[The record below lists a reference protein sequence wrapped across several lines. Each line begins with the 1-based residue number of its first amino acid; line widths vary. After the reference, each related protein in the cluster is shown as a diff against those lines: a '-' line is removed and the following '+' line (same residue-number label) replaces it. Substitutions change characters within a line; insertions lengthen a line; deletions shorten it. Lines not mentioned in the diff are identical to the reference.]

1 MKKIL
6 LAALAALTLS
16 PALAQRFC
24 IEGVCDA
31 KATKAY
37 LRAIKT
43 RDADSVEV
51 VNGTFRF
58 EGDAQGQT
66 LFYVYSNAENSDAVR
81 LIAEG
86 DVRADLKQR
95 TVSGT
100 PENEAFSLWQKRLN
114 EQEDIM
120 REVAAVFKNPAQSQ
134 ESSDSLRQALI
145 QRYET
150 AHTTLLALI
159 KDCCEQNKQHVF
171 PAFFLLENASMMD
184 RETVISLAEEGDPA
198 YMKVK
203 AASSLK
209 NMIGAWKRQ
218 AVGAQFTDLEMAD
231 TEGKMHKLSEFVGK
245 GKYVLVDFWASW
257 CGPCRREMP
266 HVKAAYEKYK
276 DKGFDVVGLSFDQDK
291 EAWTGAIQSLALPWH
306 HLSDLKGWKCVA
318 GEVYGINSIPATLL
332 VGPDGK
338 IVANNLRGDALEKKL
353 EELLK

>member
-100 PENEAFSLWQKRLN
+100 PENEAFSLWQKRFN

-134 ESSDSLRQALI
+134 QSSDSLRQALI

-171 PAFFLLENASMMD
+171 PAFFLLENASMME

-218 AVGAQFTDLEMAD
+218 AVGVQFTDLEMAD

>member
-16 PALAQRFC
+16 PTLAQRFC

-66 LFYVYSNAENSDAVR
+66 LFYVYSNAENNDAVR

-100 PENEAFSLWQKRLN
+100 PENEAFSLWQKRLS

-171 PAFFLLENASMMD
+171 PAFFLLENASMME

-218 AVGAQFTDLEMAD
+218 AVGVQFTDLEMAD

>member
-86 DVRADLKQR
+86 NVRADLKQR

-150 AHTTLLALI
+150 ALTTLLALI

-171 PAFFLLENASMMD
+171 PAFFLLENASMME

-218 AVGAQFTDLEMAD
+218 AVGVQFTDLEMAD

>member
-100 PENEAFSLWQKRLN
+100 PENEAFSLWQKRLS

-150 AHTTLLALI
+150 ALTTLLALI

-218 AVGAQFTDLEMAD
+218 AVGVQFTDLEMAD

-291 EAWTGAIQSLALPWH
+291 EAWTGAIQSLAQPWH

>member
-86 DVRADLKQR
+86 NVRADLKQR

-134 ESSDSLRQALI
+134 QSSDSLRQALI

-159 KDCCEQNKQHVF
+159 KDCCEQNRQHVF
-171 PAFFLLENASMMD
+171 PAFFLLENASMME

-218 AVGAQFTDLEMAD
+218 AVGVQFTDLEMAD

>member
-218 AVGAQFTDLEMAD
+218 AVGVQFTDLEMAD

>member
-66 LFYVYSNAENSDAVR
+66 LFYVYSNAENNDAVR

-120 REVAAVFKNPAQSQ
+120 REVAAVFKKPAQSQ

-150 AHTTLLALI
+150 ALTTLLALI

-171 PAFFLLENASMMD
+171 PAFFLLENASMME

>member
-120 REVAAVFKNPAQSQ
+120 REVAAVFKKPAQSQ

-159 KDCCEQNKQHVF
+159 KDCCEQNKQHIF
-171 PAFFLLENASMMD
+171 PAFFLLENASMME

-218 AVGAQFTDLEMAD
+218 AVGVQFTDLEMAD

>member
-66 LFYVYSNAENSDAVR
+66 LFYVYSNAENNDAVR

-120 REVAAVFKNPAQSQ
+120 REVAAVFKKPAQSQ

-150 AHTTLLALI
+150 ALTTLLALI

-184 RETVISLAEEGDPA
+184 RETVVSLAEEGDPA

-218 AVGAQFTDLEMAD
+218 AVGVQFTDLEMAD

>member
-66 LFYVYSNAENSDAVR
+66 LFYVYSNAENNDAVR

-134 ESSDSLRQALI
+134 QSSDSLRQALI

-171 PAFFLLENASMMD
+171 PAFFLLENASMME

-218 AVGAQFTDLEMAD
+218 AVGVQFTDLEMAD

>member
-66 LFYVYSNAENSDAVR
+66 LFYVYSNAENNDAAR

-171 PAFFLLENASMMD
+171 PAFFLLENASMME

-218 AVGAQFTDLEMAD
+218 AVGVQFTDLEMAD

>member
-150 AHTTLLALI
+150 ALTTLLALI

-171 PAFFLLENASMMD
+171 PAFFLLENASMME

-218 AVGAQFTDLEMAD
+218 AVGVQFTDLEMAD
-231 TEGKMHKLSEFVGK
+231 TEGKMHKLREFVGK

>member
-86 DVRADLKQR
+86 DVRADLQQR

-171 PAFFLLENASMMD
+171 PAFFLLENASMME

-218 AVGAQFTDLEMAD
+218 AVGVQFTDLEMAD

>member
-66 LFYVYSNAENSDAVR
+66 LFYVYSNAENNDAVR

-134 ESSDSLRQALI
+134 QSSDSLRQALI

-171 PAFFLLENASMMD
+171 PAFFLLENASMME

>member
-100 PENEAFSLWQKRLN
+100 PENEAFSLWQKRLS

-171 PAFFLLENASMMD
+171 PAFFLLENASMME

-218 AVGAQFTDLEMAD
+218 AVGVQFTDLEMAD

-338 IVANNLRGDALEKKL
+338 IVANNLRGDALEKTL
-353 EELLK
+353 DELLT

>member
-134 ESSDSLRQALI
+134 QSSDSLRQALI

-171 PAFFLLENASMMD
+171 PAFFLLENASMME
-184 RETVISLAEEGDPA
+184 RETVVSLAEEGDPA

-218 AVGAQFTDLEMAD
+218 AVGVQFTDLEMAD

>member
-150 AHTTLLALI
+150 ALTTLLALI

-171 PAFFLLENASMMD
+171 PAFFLLENASMME

-266 HVKAAYEKYK
+266 HVKSAYEKYK
-276 DKGFDVVGLSFDQDK
+276 DTGFDVVGLSFDQDK

>member
-86 DVRADLKQR
+86 NVRADLKQR

-134 ESSDSLRQALI
+134 QSSDSLRQALI

-203 AASSLK
+203 AASSLQ

-218 AVGAQFTDLEMAD
+218 AVGVQFTDLEMAD

>member
-95 TVSGT
+95 TVSST

-184 RETVISLAEEGDPA
+184 RETVVSLAEEGDPA

-218 AVGAQFTDLEMAD
+218 AVGVQFTDLEMAD

>member
-171 PAFFLLENASMMD
+171 PAFFLLENASMME

-218 AVGAQFTDLEMAD
+218 AVGVQFTDLEMAD

-245 GKYVLVDFWASW
+245 GKYVLVDFCASW

>member
-66 LFYVYSNAENSDAVR
+66 LFYVYSNAENNDAVR

-159 KDCCEQNKQHVF
+159 KDCCEQNKQHIF

-218 AVGAQFTDLEMAD
+218 AVGVQFTDLEMAD

>member
-171 PAFFLLENASMMD
+171 PAFFLLENASMME

-218 AVGAQFTDLEMAD
+218 AVGVQFTDLEMAD

-353 EELLK
+353 EKLLK

>member
-150 AHTTLLALI
+150 AHTTLLTLI

-184 RETVISLAEEGDPA
+184 RETVVSLAEEGDPA

>member
-6 LAALAALTLS
+6 LAALATLTLS

>member
-86 DVRADLKQR
+86 DVRADLQQR

-134 ESSDSLRQALI
+134 QSSDSLRQALI

-218 AVGAQFTDLEMAD
+218 AVGVQFTDLEMAD

>member
-184 RETVISLAEEGDPA
+184 RETVVSLAEEGDPA

>member
-66 LFYVYSNAENSDAVR
+66 LFYVYSNAENNDAVR

-184 RETVISLAEEGDPA
+184 RETVVSLAEEGDPA

-218 AVGAQFTDLEMAD
+218 AVGVQFTDLEMAD

-245 GKYVLVDFWASW
+245 GKYVLADFWAPW

-266 HVKAAYEKYK
+266 HVKAAFE
-276 DKGFDVVGLSFDQDK
+276 
-291 EAWTGAIQSLALPWH
+291 
-306 HLSDLKGWKCVA
+306 
-318 GEVYGINSIPATLL
+318 
-332 VGPDGK
+332 
-338 IVANNLRGDALEKKL
+338 
-353 EELLK
+353 

>member
-134 ESSDSLRQALI
+134 QSSDSLRQALI

-150 AHTTLLALI
+150 ALTTLLALI

-171 PAFFLLENASMMD
+171 PAFFLLENASMME

-218 AVGAQFTDLEMAD
+218 AVGVQFTDLEMAD

>member
-66 LFYVYSNAENSDAVR
+66 LFYVYSNAENNDAVR

-171 PAFFLLENASMMD
+171 PAFFFLENASMME

-218 AVGAQFTDLEMAD
+218 AVGVQFTDLEMAD

>member
-184 RETVISLAEEGDPA
+184 RETVISLAEEGDAA
-198 YMKVK
+198 YMTVK

-218 AVGAQFTDLEMAD
+218 AVGVQFTDLEMAD

>member
-66 LFYVYSNAENSDAVR
+66 LFYVYSNAENNDAVR

-86 DVRADLKQR
+86 AVRADLKQR

-171 PAFFLLENASMMD
+171 PAFFLLENASMME

-218 AVGAQFTDLEMAD
+218 AVGVQFTDLEMAD

>member
-134 ESSDSLRQALI
+134 QSSDSLRQALI

-171 PAFFLLENASMMD
+171 PAFFLLENASMME

-218 AVGAQFTDLEMAD
+218 AVGVQFTDLEMAD

>member
-86 DVRADLKQR
+86 NVRADLKQR

>member
-66 LFYVYSNAENSDAVR
+66 LFYVYSNAENSAAVR

-86 DVRADLKQR
+86 NVRADLKQR

-150 AHTTLLALI
+150 ALTTLLALI

-184 RETVISLAEEGDPA
+184 RETVVSLAEEGDPA

-218 AVGAQFTDLEMAD
+218 AVGVQFTDLEMAD

>member
-171 PAFFLLENASMMD
+171 PAFFLLENASMME

-218 AVGAQFTDLEMAD
+218 AVGVQFTDLEMAD

-318 GEVYGINSIPATLL
+318 GEVYGINSIPATIL

>member
-100 PENEAFSLWQKRLN
+100 PENEAFSLWQKRLS

-184 RETVISLAEEGDPA
+184 RETVVSLAEEGDPA

-257 CGPCRREMP
+257 CGPCRHEMP

>member
-100 PENEAFSLWQKRLN
+100 PENEAFSLWQKRLS

-134 ESSDSLRQALI
+134 QSSDSLRQALI

-171 PAFFLLENASMMD
+171 PAFFLLENASMME

-209 NMIGAWKRQ
+209 NMIDAWKRQ
-218 AVGAQFTDLEMAD
+218 AVGVQFTDLEMAD

>member
-171 PAFFLLENASMMD
+171 PAFFLLENASMME

-203 AASSLK
+203 AASSLQ

-218 AVGAQFTDLEMAD
+218 AVGVQFTDLEMAD

>member
-66 LFYVYSNAENSDAVR
+66 LFYVYSNAENNDAVR

-114 EQEDIM
+114 KQEDIM

-218 AVGAQFTDLEMAD
+218 AVGVQFTDLEMAD